1 MAAGVLGIAAG
12 VTSAL
17 VVEADDPSPS
27 ERVEDPL
34 HLHIPLVSLD
44 CTGDSLL
51 VVARG
56 DSAAPLAAAVANNPD
71 LELSY
76 LRTEDSCQTIYGP
89 PSQGEPQ
96 FVVYAGP
103 YDGMSEPCELRMSD
117 HHQGDAVTNLS
128 AGTETF
134 VKCLCVL
141 PVATFPELRP
151 NMPADPGD
159 AVWVRSLQSMLIDL
173 DDQRE
178 ADGEDGPFF
187 KVSDVTGLYDETT
200 QQRIEAYQAEGVFE
214 ASENGSVLFDT
225 WRAITDETCRLYSF

>member
-1 MAAGVLGIAAG
+1 MLAGVLGIAAG

-17 VVEADDPSPS
+17 VVESDDPSQGD
-27 ERVEDPL
+27 RVEDPL
-34 HLHIPLVSLD
+34 HLRIPLVNRD
-44 CTGDSLL
+44 CTGESLL

-71 LELSY
+71 LQLSY
-76 LRTEDSCQTIYGP
+76 LRNEDSCQTIYGP
-89 PSQGEPQ
+89 PSQGEPEY
-96 FVVYAGP
+96 VVYAGP
-103 YDGMSEPCELRMSD
+103 YDGMSEPCELRMSAE
-117 HHQGDAVTNLS
+117 HQGDAVTNLR
-128 AGTETF
+128 ADNETF

-151 NMPADPGD
+151 DMPVDPGD
-159 AVWVRSLQSMLIDL
+159 AVWVRSLQSMLVDL

-187 KVSDVTGLYDETT
+187 KVSDVTGIYDENT

-214 ASENGSVLFDT
+214 ASEHGSVLFDT
-225 WRAITDETCRLYSF
+225 WRAITDETCRLYEF